1 MDNFPANRSSLYP
14 FIIGLVCLMTSTG
27 CNSQPSTV
35 KATGKVI
42 LDSKPVSN
50 AEVLFESLEKNGFSA
65 MGITDTNG
73 IFNLK
78 LADGVLGIVP
88 GNYHVSITTFKRG
101 DPKEGIP
108 DTPEIIPV
116 EYNERSNVEVTVTS
130 ENNNQFNFEI
140 EKQKQNSKTNSKW
153 RK

>member
-14 FIIGLVCLMTSTG
+14 LIIGLVCLMTSTG

-50 AEVLFESLEKNGFSA
+50 AEVLFESLEKNGYSA

-78 LADGVLGIVP
+78 LADGVLGIIP